1 MSMSGNHGLAGRLNP
16 FWQPWLVPRVERN
29 ADHVVASAPGKR
41 VSLLERLVKRRE
53 LTPMQRVLAIHI
65 INATHPTDPNLA

>member
-16 FWQPWLVPRVERN
+16 YWQPWLVPRVERG
-29 ADHVVASAPGKR
+29 ADHVVTAAPEKR
-41 VSLLERLVKRRE
+41 VSLLARLVKRRE